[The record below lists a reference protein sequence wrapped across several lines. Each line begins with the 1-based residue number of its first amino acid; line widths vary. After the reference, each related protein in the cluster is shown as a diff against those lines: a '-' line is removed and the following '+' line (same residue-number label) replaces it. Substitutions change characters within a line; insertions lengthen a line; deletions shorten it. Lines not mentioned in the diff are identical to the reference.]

1 VAVLLPGKFIFLAHP
16 HTGSSSMVLAL
27 QDAFPEALDV
37 RPHHMSLADVRGDTG
52 TAHMEQISR
61 ARGRIWDHRPGKR
74 PGPEVTPKIVREL
87 VTGDEH
93 VFSVLRNPYDFL
105 ATCYVR
111 RGRGTSFVD
120 FVRSYDERPYVEAGR
135 LYYHEP
141 DSDTLLR
148 YELLQAGLDLLM
160 EKLGLP
166 RIELGRHNE
175 TPNKDPWDTYYTPET
190 YRVVNSR
197 FGDEFSK
204 FYEPRSS

>member
-1 VAVLLPGKFIFLAHP
+1 MAVLLPGKLLFLAHP
-16 HTGSSSMVLAL
+16 HTGSSSMTLAL
-27 QDAFPEALDV
+27 QDAFPEALDL
-37 RPHHMSLADVRGDTG
+37 RPHHMSLADVRGDPG
-52 TAHMEQISR
+52 AACIKQISR
-61 ARGRIWDHRPGKR
+61 ARVRVWDHRPGKR
-74 PGPEVTPKIVREL
+74 PDPELTPKAVRGL

-93 VFSVLRNPYDFL
+93 VFSVLRNPYDLL

-111 RGRGTSFVD
+111 RGRGTSFVE
-120 FVRSYDERPYVEAGR
+120 FVRSYNESPYVEDGR

-148 YELLQAGLDLLM
+148 YELLQSGLDLLL
-160 EKLGLP
+160 EKLGLS

-175 TPNKDPWDTYYTPET
+175 TSSKRPWETYYTPEA

-204 FYEPRSS
+204 FYGPRSC